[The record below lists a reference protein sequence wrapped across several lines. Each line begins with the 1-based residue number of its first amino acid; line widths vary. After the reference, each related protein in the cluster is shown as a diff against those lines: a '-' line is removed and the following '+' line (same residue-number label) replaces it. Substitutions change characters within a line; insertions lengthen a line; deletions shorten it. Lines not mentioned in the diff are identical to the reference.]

1 MLDLAEAGVTA
12 VYSYSLGIYTQPI
25 KQWIQGHA
33 TGLHA
38 EITSE
43 GYGSTTNR
51 HTVATSSTM
60 LLVSVIGRGPH
71 RGNSFGT
78 LFPLL

>member
-12 VYSYSLGIYTQPI
+12 VYSYSLGIYTSANQSSGYKDKP
-25 KQWIQGHA
+25 
-33 TGLHA
+33 GLHA

-60 LLVSVIGRGPH
+60 LLMSVIGRGPH

>member
-1 MLDLAEAGVTA
+1 MLDLAEAGVTRDIH
-12 VYSYSLGIYTQPI
+12 VSQS

-33 TGLHA
+33 PGLHA

-60 LLVSVIGRGPH
+60 LLMSVIGRGPH